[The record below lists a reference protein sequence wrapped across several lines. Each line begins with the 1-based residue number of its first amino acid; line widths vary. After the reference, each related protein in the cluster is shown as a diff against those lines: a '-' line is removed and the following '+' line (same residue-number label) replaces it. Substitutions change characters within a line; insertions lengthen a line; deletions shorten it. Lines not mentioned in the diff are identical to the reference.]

1 MDKTVSISIGGFSF
15 VLDEIAYNKLKTYL
29 QDVKTSLRGT
39 EGVEDII
46 EDVEIR
52 ISELF
57 RERLK
62 FREVVNEDDINFV
75 IATMG
80 HPDQY
85 KVEEDEENEKTST
98 NSSYN
103 YSSNNQSYGGQQ
115 TGAKR
120 LYRDPDDTIVTGL
133 SAGLAHYMGVDPWFV
148 RSIWLVL
155 GILGIFTAGVSF
167 LLVLFCYFILL
178 IFVPKAK
185 TTSEKLQMYGQPA
198 NIDTLKKNVEQASE
212 AVVSGSKELSNKLG
226 GAFGV
231 FGRILLWFIGFII
244 LSSGIGLIIG
254 GFFFFFTTWTEMP
267 TELFGYLVEE
277 EWMSMAAKIFGG
289 ILMVIPGVLLTILGV
304 KCFWNKVKVSKAV
317 IFGSIALWFVALFA
331 IIGISVSTASKF
343 RNSVEMTQEK
353 SYVIPS
359 DTLQVYFRENNE
371 GNLKFKTFN
380 DLDQL
385 IDADGNLIIP
395 IDDIFEIEESTDD
408 KLHVQVTYSSKGGSK
423 EEAKRNLEAI
433 RYNYEL
439 NGNKLYLDE
448 FIKIPKDGKF
458 RNQTVDIKLYVP
470 KNKLIHT
477 NNTDRMT
484 IINNDNDRDYL
495 YDLKNKFIGYN
506 GKKFV
511 CLNCQKD
518 SDSEDDINLDSEDL
532 NINVNDGNDS
542 AKVIIDKNGLRVES
556 NGKSAGVGY
565 IDNSKSKKEK
575 SNQEIHY
582 KDDTDSININYR
594 NHSNNR

>member
-39 EGVEDII
+39 EGIEDII

-52 ISELF
+52 IAELF

-85 KVEEDEENEKTST
+85 KVEDEEGETTSST
-98 NSSYN
+98 NSSYTS
-103 YSSNNQSYGGQQ
+103 SSNNQSYGGQQ

-148 RSIWLVL
+148 RAIWLVL
-155 GILGIFTAGVSF
+155 LVLGVATLGVSF
-167 LLVLFCYFILL
+167 WLVVFCYFILL

-212 AVVSGSKELSNKLG
+212 TVVSGGKELSNKLG
-226 GAFGV
+226 GVFGV
-231 FGRILLWFIGFII
+231 FGRLLLWFIGFII
-244 LSSGIGLIIG
+244 LSSGIGFIIG
-254 GFFFFFTTWTEMP
+254 GFALFFTTWTEMP
-267 TELFGYLVEE
+267 TELFGYIVEE

-304 KCFWNKVKVSKAV
+304 KCFWNRVTVSKAV

-343 RNSVEMTQEK
+343 RNSVEMTEDK
-353 SYVIPS
+353 VLNIPS
-359 DTLQVYFRENNE
+359 DTLQIEFTNREEGNYRYSGFNDLEQLIDEE
-371 GNLKFKTFN
+371 GNLVIPIYKTF
-380 DLDQL
+380 D
-385 IDADGNLIIP
+385 
-395 IDDIFEIEESTDD
+395 IEESSDNNVH
-408 KLHVQVTYSSKGGSK
+408 LEIRYSSKGGSK
-423 EEAKRNLEAI
+423 EEAKRNLESI
-433 RYNYEL
+433 KYNYQLE
-439 NGNKLYLDE
+439 GNKLNLDK
-448 FIKIPKDGKF
+448 FVKIPKNGKF
-458 RNQTVDIKLYVP
+458 REQTVDIKIYVP
-470 KNKLIHT
+470 KNKVLFVRKSNSVNIRSGQYDT
-477 NNTDRMT
+477 DYFNDVNN
-484 IINNDNDRDYL
+484 NY
-495 YDLKNKFIGYN
+495 FAFN
-506 GKKFV
+506 GKKIV

-518 SDSEDDINLDSEDL
+518 TDSEDDNFEGDV
-532 NINVNDGNDS
+532 NIHVNDGNDS
-542 AKVIIDKNGLRVES
+542 AKVRIDKNGIRVES
-556 NGKSAGVGY
+556 NEGSVGL
-565 IDNSKSKKEK
+565 NLPRTENKKEK
-575 SNQEIHY
+575 SNQEINY

>member
-103 YSSNNQSYGGQQ
+103 YSTNNQSYGGQQ

-167 LLVLFCYFILL
+167 FLVVFCYFILL

-244 LSSGIGLIIG
+244 LSTGIGLIIG

-289 ILMVIPGVLLTILGV
+289 VLMVIPGVLLTILGV
-304 KCFWNKVKVSKAV
+304 KCFWNRVKVSKAV
-317 IFGSIALWFVALFA
+317 IFGAIALWFVALFA

-408 KLHVQVTYSSKGGSK
+408 KLHIQVTYSSKGGSK

-448 FIKIPKDGKF
+448 LIKIPKDGKF
-458 RNQTVDIKLYVP
+458 RNQTVDIKIYVP
-470 KNKLIHT
+470 KNKVVFVKKSNSVNLRSGQYDTDYINDV
-477 NNTDRMT
+477 NN
-484 IINNDNDRDYL
+484 NY
-495 YDLKNKFIGYN
+495 FGYN

-518 SDSEDDINLDSEDL
+518 SDSEDDINLDSEDV
-532 NINVNDGNDS
+532 NINLNDGNDS
-542 AKVIIDKNGLRVES
+542 ARVRIDKNGIRVES
-556 NGKSAGVGY
+556 KDGSVGL
-565 IDNSKSKKEK
+565 NLPRTENKKEK

>member
-115 TGAKR
+115 TSAKR

-155 GILGIFTAGVSF
+155 GVLGIFTAGVSF
-167 LLVLFCYFILL
+167 LLVVFCYFILL

-244 LSSGIGLIIG
+244 LSTGVGLIIG

-304 KCFWNKVKVSKAV
+304 KCFWNSVKVSKAV
-317 IFGSIALWFVALFA
+317 IFGAIALWFVALFA

-385 IDADGNLIIP
+385 IDTDGNLIIP
-395 IDDIFEIEESTDD
+395 IDDIFEIEESTDE

-458 RNQTVDIKLYVP
+458 RNQTVDIKLYIP

-518 SDSEDDINLDSEDL
+518 SEDDIDLDSENL

-542 AKVIIDKNGLRVES
+542 ARVRIDKNGIRVQ
-556 NGKSAGVGY
+556 
-565 IDNSKSKKEK
+565 SKDGSIGINLPKTENKKAK

>member
-103 YSSNNQSYGGQQ
+103 YSTNNQSYGGQQ

-244 LSSGIGLIIG
+244 LSTGIGLIIG

-289 ILMVIPGVLLTILGV
+289 VLMVIPGVLLTILGV
-304 KCFWNKVKVSKAV
+304 KCFWNRVKVSKAV
-317 IFGSIALWFVALFA
+317 IFGAIALWFVALFA

-408 KLHVQVTYSSKGGSK
+408 KLHIQVTYSSKGGSK

-458 RNQTVDIKLYVP
+458 RNQTVDIKLYIP

-518 SDSEDDINLDSEDL
+518 SDSEDDINLDSEDV
-532 NINVNDGNDS
+532 NINLNDGNDS
-542 AKVIIDKNGLRVES
+542 ARVRIDKNGIRVES
-556 NGKSAGVGY
+556 KDGSVGL
-565 IDNSKSKKEK
+565 NLPRTENKKEK

>member
-39 EGVEDII
+39 EGIEDII

-52 ISELF
+52 IAELF

-85 KVEEDEENEKTST
+85 KVEDEDGETTSST
-98 NSSYN
+98 NSSYTS
-103 YSSNNQSYGGQQ
+103 SSNNQSYGGQQ

-148 RSIWLVL
+148 RAIWLVL
-155 GILGIFTAGVSF
+155 LVLGVATLDVSF
-167 LLVLFCYFILL
+167 WLVVFCYFILL

-212 AVVSGSKELSNKLG
+212 TVVSGGKELSNKLG
-226 GAFGV
+226 GVFGV
-231 FGRILLWFIGFII
+231 FGRLLLWFIGFII
-244 LSSGIGLIIG
+244 LSSGIGLIVA

-267 TELFGYLVEE
+267 TELFGYIVEE

-304 KCFWNKVKVSKAV
+304 KCFWNRVTVSKAV

-331 IIGISVSTASKF
+331 IIGISISTASKF
-343 RNSVEMTQEK
+343 RNSVEMTEDK
-353 SYVIPS
+353 VLNIPS
-359 DTLQVYFRENNE
+359 DTLQIEFTNREEGNYRYSGFNDLEQLIDEE
-371 GNLKFKTFN
+371 GNLVIPIYKTF
-380 DLDQL
+380 D
-385 IDADGNLIIP
+385 
-395 IDDIFEIEESTDD
+395 IEESSDNNVH
-408 KLHVQVTYSSKGGSK
+408 LEIRYSSKGGSK
-423 EEAKRNLEAI
+423 EEAKRNLESI
-433 RYNYEL
+433 KYNYQLE
-439 NGNKLYLDE
+439 GNKLNLDK
-448 FIKIPKDGKF
+448 FVKIPKNGKF
-458 RNQTVDIKLYVP
+458 REQTVDIKIHVP
-470 KNKLIHT
+470 KNKVLFVRKSNSVNIRSGQYDT
-477 NNTDRMT
+477 DYFNDVNN
-484 IINNDNDRDYL
+484 NY
-495 YDLKNKFIGYN
+495 FAFN
-506 GKKFV
+506 GKKIV

-518 SDSEDDINLDSEDL
+518 TDSEDDNFEGDV
-532 NINVNDGNDS
+532 NIHVNDGNDS
-542 AKVIIDKNGLRVES
+542 AKVRIDKNGIRVES
-556 NGKSAGVGY
+556 NEGSVGL
-565 IDNSKSKKEK
+565 NLPRTENKKEK
-575 SNQEIHY
+575 SNQEINY

>member
-115 TGAKR
+115 TSAKR

-155 GILGIFTAGVSF
+155 GVLGIFTAGVSF
-167 LLVLFCYFILL
+167 FLVVFCYFILL

-408 KLHVQVTYSSKGGSK
+408 KLNVQVTYSSKGGSK

-542 AKVIIDKNGLRVES
+542 ARVRIDKNGIRVES
-556 NGKSAGVGY
+556 KDGSVGL
-565 IDNSKSKKEK
+565 NLPRTENKKEK

-582 KDDTDSININYR
+582 KDDTDSININYG

>member
-85 KVEEDEENEKTST
+85 KVEEDDENEKTST
-98 NSSYN
+98 NSSYS

-133 SAGLAHYMGVDPWFV
+133 SSGLAHYIGVDPWFV

-167 LLVLFCYFILL
+167 LLVVFCYFILL

-212 AVVSGSKELSNKLG
+212 AVVSGGKELSNKLG

-231 FGRILLWFIGFII
+231 FGKLLLWFLGFII

-532 NINVNDGNDS
+532 NINLNDGNDS
-542 AKVIIDKNGLRVES
+542 ARVRIDKNGIRVE
-556 NGKSAGVGY
+556 GKDGSVG
-565 IDNSKSKKEK
+565 INLPRTENKKEK

>member
-39 EGVEDII
+39 EGIEDII

-52 ISELF
+52 IAELF

-85 KVEEDEENEKTST
+85 KVEDEEGETTSST
-98 NSSYN
+98 NSSYTS
-103 YSSNNQSYGGQQ
+103 SSNNQSYGGQQ

-148 RSIWLVL
+148 RAIWLVL
-155 GILGIFTAGVSF
+155 LVLGVATLGVSF
-167 LLVLFCYFILL
+167 WLVVFCYFILL

-212 AVVSGSKELSNKLG
+212 TVVSGGKELSNKLG
-226 GAFGV
+226 GVFGV
-231 FGRILLWFIGFII
+231 FGRLLLWFIGFII
-244 LSSGIGLIIG
+244 LSSGIGLIVA

-267 TELFGYLVEE
+267 TELFGYIVEE

-304 KCFWNKVKVSKAV
+304 KCFWNRVTVSKAV

-331 IIGISVSTASKF
+331 IIGISISTASKF
-343 RNSVEMTQEK
+343 RNSVEMTEDK
-353 SYVIPS
+353 VLNIPS
-359 DTLQVYFRENNE
+359 DTLQIEFTNREEGNYRYSGFNDLEQLIDEE
-371 GNLKFKTFN
+371 GNLVIPIYKTF
-380 DLDQL
+380 D
-385 IDADGNLIIP
+385 
-395 IDDIFEIEESTDD
+395 IEESNDNNVH
-408 KLHVQVTYSSKGGSK
+408 LEIRYSSKGGSK
-423 EEAKRNLEAI
+423 EEAKRNLESI
-433 RYNYEL
+433 KYNYQLE
-439 NGNKLYLDE
+439 GNKLNLDK
-448 FIKIPKDGKF
+448 FVKIPKNGKF
-458 RNQTVDIKLYVP
+458 REQTVDIKIYVP
-470 KNKLIHT
+470 KNKVLFVRKSNSVNIRSGQYDT
-477 NNTDRMT
+477 DYFNDVNN
-484 IINNDNDRDYL
+484 NY
-495 YDLKNKFIGYN
+495 FAFN
-506 GKKFV
+506 GKKIV

-518 SDSEDDINLDSEDL
+518 TDSEDDNFEGDV
-532 NINVNDGNDS
+532 NIHVNDGNDS
-542 AKVIIDKNGLRVES
+542 AKVRIDKNGIRVES
-556 NGKSAGVGY
+556 NEGSVGL
-565 IDNSKSKKEK
+565 NLPRTENKKEK
-575 SNQEIHY
+575 SNQEINY

>member
-103 YSSNNQSYGGQQ
+103 YSTNNQSYGGQQ

-155 GILGIFTAGVSF
+155 GVLGIFTAGVSF
-167 LLVLFCYFILL
+167 FLVVFCYFILL

-304 KCFWNKVKVSKAV
+304 KCFWNRVKVSKAV
-317 IFGSIALWFVALFA
+317 IFGAIALWFVALFA

-477 NNTDRMT
+477 NNTDRIT

-518 SDSEDDINLDSEDL
+518 SDSEDDINLDSEDV
-532 NINVNDGNDS
+532 NINLNDGNDS
-542 AKVIIDKNGLRVES
+542 ARVRIDKNGIRVES
-556 NGKSAGVGY
+556 KDGSVGL
-565 IDNSKSKKEK
+565 NLPRTENKKDK

>member
-39 EGVEDII
+39 EGIEDII

-52 ISELF
+52 IAELF

-80 HPDQY
+80 HPNQY
-85 KVEEDEENEKTST
+85 KVEDEEGETTSST
-98 NSSYN
+98 NSSYTS
-103 YSSNNQSYGGQQ
+103 SSNNQSYGGQQ

-148 RSIWLVL
+148 RAIWLVL
-155 GILGIFTAGVSF
+155 LVLGVATLGVSF
-167 LLVLFCYFILL
+167 WLVVFCYFILL

-212 AVVSGSKELSNKLG
+212 TVVSGGKELSNKLG
-226 GAFGV
+226 GVFGV
-231 FGRILLWFIGFII
+231 FGRLLLWFIGFII
-244 LSSGIGLIIG
+244 LSSGIGLIVA

-267 TELFGYLVEE
+267 TELFGYIVEE

-304 KCFWNKVKVSKAV
+304 KCFWNRVTVSKAV

-343 RNSVEMTQEK
+343 RNSVEMTEDK
-353 SYVIPS
+353 VLNIPS
-359 DTLQVYFRENNE
+359 DTLQIEFTNREEGNYRYSGFNDLEQLIDEE
-371 GNLKFKTFN
+371 GNLVIPIYKTF
-380 DLDQL
+380 D
-385 IDADGNLIIP
+385 
-395 IDDIFEIEESTDD
+395 IEESSDNNVH
-408 KLHVQVTYSSKGGSK
+408 LEIRYSSKGGSK
-423 EEAKRNLEAI
+423 EEAKRNLESI
-433 RYNYEL
+433 KYNYQLE
-439 NGNKLYLDE
+439 GNKLNLDK
-448 FIKIPKDGKF
+448 FVKIPKNGKF
-458 RNQTVDIKLYVP
+458 REQTVDIKIYVP
-470 KNKLIHT
+470 KNKVLFVRKSNSVNIRSGQYDT
-477 NNTDRMT
+477 DYFNDVNN
-484 IINNDNDRDYL
+484 NY
-495 YDLKNKFIGYN
+495 FAFN
-506 GKKFV
+506 GKKIV

-518 SDSEDDINLDSEDL
+518 TDSEDDNFEGDV
-532 NINVNDGNDS
+532 NIHVNDGNDS
-542 AKVIIDKNGLRVES
+542 AKVRIDKNGIRVES
-556 NGKSAGVGY
+556 NEGSVGL
-565 IDNSKSKKEK
+565 NLPRTENKKEK
-575 SNQEIHY
+575 SNQEINY

>member
-115 TGAKR
+115 TSAKR

-155 GILGIFTAGVSF
+155 GVLGIFTAGVSF
-167 LLVLFCYFILL
+167 FLVVFCYFILL

-484 IINNDNDRDYL
+484 IINNYNDRDYL

-518 SDSEDDINLDSEDL
+518 SDSEEDINLDSEDL

-565 IDNSKSKKEK
+565 IDNSKSKKDK

>member
-39 EGVEDII
+39 EGIEDII

-52 ISELF
+52 IAELF

-85 KVEEDEENEKTST
+85 KVEDEEGETTSST
-98 NSSYN
+98 NSSYTS
-103 YSSNNQSYGGQQ
+103 SSNNQSYGGQQ

-148 RSIWLVL
+148 RAIWLVL
-155 GILGIFTAGVSF
+155 LVLGVATLGVSF
-167 LLVLFCYFILL
+167 WLVVFCYFILL

-212 AVVSGSKELSNKLG
+212 TVVSGGKELSNKLG
-226 GAFGV
+226 RVFGV
-231 FGRILLWFIGFII
+231 FGRLLLWFIGFII
-244 LSSGIGLIIG
+244 LSSGIGLIVA

-267 TELFGYLVEE
+267 TELFGYIVEE

-304 KCFWNKVKVSKAV
+304 KCFWNRVTVSKAV

-343 RNSVEMTQEK
+343 RNSVEMTEDK
-353 SYVIPS
+353 VLNIPS
-359 DTLQVYFRENNE
+359 DTLQIEFTNREEGNYRYSGFNDLEQLIDEE
-371 GNLKFKTFN
+371 GNLVIPIYKTF
-380 DLDQL
+380 D
-385 IDADGNLIIP
+385 
-395 IDDIFEIEESTDD
+395 IEESSDNNVH
-408 KLHVQVTYSSKGGSK
+408 LEIRYSSKGGSK
-423 EEAKRNLEAI
+423 EEAKRNLESI
-433 RYNYEL
+433 KYNYQLE
-439 NGNKLYLDE
+439 GNKLNLDK
-448 FIKIPKDGKF
+448 FVKIPKNGKF
-458 RNQTVDIKLYVP
+458 REQTVDIKIYVP
-470 KNKLIHT
+470 KNKVLFVRKSNSVNIRSGQYDT
-477 NNTDRMT
+477 DYFNDVNN
-484 IINNDNDRDYL
+484 NY
-495 YDLKNKFIGYN
+495 FAFN
-506 GKKFV
+506 GKKIV

-518 SDSEDDINLDSEDL
+518 TDSEDDNFEGDV
-532 NINVNDGNDS
+532 NIHVNDGNDS
-542 AKVIIDKNGLRVES
+542 AKVRIDKNGIRVES
-556 NGKSAGVGY
+556 NEGSVGL
-565 IDNSKSKKEK
+565 NLPRTENKKEK
-575 SNQEIHY
+575 SNQEINY

>member
-1 MDKTVSISIGGFSF
+1 
-15 VLDEIAYNKLKTYL
+15 
-29 QDVKTSLRGT
+29 
-39 EGVEDII
+39 
-46 EDVEIR
+46 
-52 ISELF
+52 
-57 RERLK
+57 
-62 FREVVNEDDINFV
+62 
-75 IATMG
+75 
-80 HPDQY
+80 
-85 KVEEDEENEKTST
+85 
-98 NSSYN
+98 
-103 YSSNNQSYGGQQ
+103 
-115 TGAKR
+115 
-120 LYRDPDDTIVTGL
+120 
-133 SAGLAHYMGVDPWFV
+133 
-148 RSIWLVL
+148 
-155 GILGIFTAGVSF
+155 
-167 LLVLFCYFILL
+167 LL

-304 KCFWNKVKVSKAV
+304 KCFWNRVKVSKAV
-317 IFGSIALWFVALFA
+317 IFGAIALWFVALFA

-408 KLHVQVTYSSKGGSK
+408 KLHIQVTYSSKGGSK

-458 RNQTVDIKLYVP
+458 RNQTVDIKLYIP

-518 SDSEDDINLDSEDL
+518 SDSEDDINLDSEDV
-532 NINVNDGNDS
+532 NINLNDGNDS
-542 AKVIIDKNGLRVES
+542 ARVRIDKNGIRVES
-556 NGKSAGVGY
+556 KDGSVGL
-565 IDNSKSKKEK
+565 NLPRTENKKEK

>member
-115 TGAKR
+115 TSTKR

-155 GILGIFTAGVSF
+155 GVLGIFTAGVSF
-167 LLVLFCYFILL
+167 LLVVFCYFILL

-244 LSSGIGLIIG
+244 LSTGVGLIIG

-304 KCFWNKVKVSKAV
+304 KCFWNRVKVSKAV
-317 IFGSIALWFVALFA
+317 IFGAIALWFVALFA

-395 IDDIFEIEESTDD
+395 IDDIFEIEESTDE

-458 RNQTVDIKLYVP
+458 RNQTVDIKLYIP

-518 SDSEDDINLDSEDL
+518 SEDDIDLDSENL

-542 AKVIIDKNGLRVES
+542 ARVRIDKNGIRVQ
-556 NGKSAGVGY
+556 
-565 IDNSKSKKEK
+565 SKDGSIGINLPKTENKKAK

>member
-115 TGAKR
+115 TSAKR

-155 GILGIFTAGVSF
+155 GVLGIFTAGVSF
-167 LLVLFCYFILL
+167 FLVVFCYFILL

-289 ILMVIPGVLLTILGV
+289 ILMVIPGILLTILGV

-408 KLHVQVTYSSKGGSK
+408 KLHIQVTYSSKGGSK

-518 SDSEDDINLDSEDL
+518 SDSEDDSNLDSEDL

-542 AKVIIDKNGLRVES
+542 ARVRIDKNGIRVES
-556 NGKSAGVGY
+556 KDGSVGL
-565 IDNSKSKKEK
+565 NLPRTENKKEK

>member
-85 KVEEDEENEKTST
+85 KVEEDDENEKTST
-98 NSSYN
+98 NSSYS

-343 RNSVEMTQEK
+343 RSNVEMTEDK
-353 SYVIPS
+353 ILNIPS
-359 DTLQVYFRENNE
+359 DTLQIQFVNNE
-371 GNLKFKTFN
+371 DGNYKYSGFN
-380 DLDQL
+380 KLEQL
-385 IDADGNLIIP
+385 IDENGNLVIP
-395 IDDIFEIEESTDD
+395 IYKTFDIEESNDNNIH
-408 KLHVQVTYSSKGGSK
+408 LEIRYSSKGGSK
-423 EEAKRNLEAI
+423 EEAKRNLESI
-433 RYNYEL
+433 KYNYQL
-439 NGNKLYLDE
+439 NGNKLNLDN
-448 FIKIPKDGKF
+448 FVKIPKDGKF
-458 RNQTVDIKLYVP
+458 REQTVDIKIYVP
-470 KNKLIHT
+470 KNKVVFVKKSNSVNLRSGQYDTDYINDV
-477 NNTDRMT
+477 NN
-484 IINNDNDRDYL
+484 NY
-495 YDLKNKFIGYN
+495 FGYN

-542 AKVIIDKNGLRVES
+542 ARVRIDKNGIRVES
-556 NGKSAGVGY
+556 KDGSVGL
-565 IDNSKSKKEK
+565 NLPRTENKKDK

>member
-29 QDVKTSLRGT
+29 QDVKNSLRGT
-39 EGVEDII
+39 EGIEDII

-57 RERLK
+57 RDRLK

-85 KVEEDEENEKTST
+85 KVEDEDGES
-98 NSSYN
+98 NSSNSNNQSTYT
-103 YSSNNQSYGGQQ
+103 NNQSYGGQQ

-120 LYRDPDDTIVTGL
+120 LYRDPDDTIITGL
-133 SAGLAHYMGVDPWFV
+133 SSGLAHYIGVDPWFV
-148 RSIWLVL
+148 RAVWLVL
-155 GILGIFTAGVSF
+155 AILGIFTAGVSF
-167 LLVLFCYFILL
+167 FLVVFCYFIML

-185 TTSEKLQMYGQPA
+185 TTSEKLQMFGQPA
-198 NIDTLKKNVEQASE
+198 NIDTLKKNVEQASD
-212 AVVSGSKELSNKLG
+212 AVVSGSRELSNKLG

-231 FGRILLWFIGFII
+231 FGKILLWFIGFII

-277 EWMSMAAKIFGG
+277 EWMSVASKIFGG
-289 ILMVIPGVLLTILGV
+289 ILMVIPGILLTILGV
-304 KCFWNKVKVSKAV
+304 KCFWNKVIVSKAV
-317 IFGSIALWFVALFA
+317 IFGSIAVWFVALFA

-343 RNSVEMTQEK
+343 RNKVEMTDEK
-353 SYVIPS
+353 VMNVPS
-359 DTLQVYFRENNE
+359 DTLKVVFNE
-371 GNLKFKTFN
+371 PEDNGFKYSGFN
-380 DLDQL
+380 DLDELLDQ
-385 IDADGNLIIP
+385 DGNLIVP
-395 IDDIFEIEESTDD
+395 IYKSFDIEESMDNQFHIEV
-408 KLHVQVTYSSKGGSK
+408 KYSSKGGSK
-423 EEAKRNLEAI
+423 EEAKRNLVSI
-433 RYNYEL
+433 KYNYKL
-439 NGNKLYLDE
+439 DGNYLALDK
-448 FIKIPKDGKF
+448 FIKIPKNGKF
-458 RNQTVDIKLYVP
+458 REQTVDIKLFVP
-470 KNKLIHT
+470 KNKIVFVKRASSVNIRTSEH
-477 NNTDRMT
+477 
-484 IINNDNDRDYL
+484 DRDYL
-495 YDLKNKFIGYN
+495 DDLNNNYIGYN

-518 SDSEDDINLDSEDL
+518 NDSDEVNNDSENV

-542 AKVIIDKNGLRVES
+542 AKVVIDKNGLRVES

-565 IDNSKSKKEK
+565 IDNSKSKKDK
-575 SNQEIHY
+575 TNQQIHY
-582 KDDTDSININYR
+582 KDDTDSININYG

>member
-103 YSSNNQSYGGQQ
+103 YSTNNQSYGGQQ
-115 TGAKR
+115 TSAKR

-167 LLVLFCYFILL
+167 FLVVFCYFILL

-244 LSSGIGLIIG
+244 LSTGIGLIIG

-289 ILMVIPGVLLTILGV
+289 VLMVIPGVLLTILGV
-304 KCFWNKVKVSKAV
+304 KCFWNRVKVSKAV
-317 IFGSIALWFVALFA
+317 IFGAIALWFVALFA

-408 KLHVQVTYSSKGGSK
+408 KLHIQVTYSSKGGSK

-458 RNQTVDIKLYVP
+458 RNQTVDIKLYIP

-518 SDSEDDINLDSEDL
+518 SDSEDDINLDSEDV
-532 NINVNDGNDS
+532 NINLNDGNDS
-542 AKVIIDKNGLRVES
+542 ARVRIDKNGIRVES
-556 NGKSAGVGY
+556 KDGSVGL
-565 IDNSKSKKEK
+565 NLPRTENKKEK

>member
-167 LLVLFCYFILL
+167 FLVVFCYFILL

-231 FGRILLWFIGFII
+231 FGRVLLWFIGFII
-244 LSSGIGLIIG
+244 LSTGIGLIIG

-304 KCFWNKVKVSKAV
+304 KCFWNRVKVSKAV
-317 IFGSIALWFVALFA
+317 IFGAIALWFVALFA

-385 IDADGNLIIP
+385 IDAEGNLIIP

-408 KLHVQVTYSSKGGSK
+408 KLHIQVTYSSKGGSK

-518 SDSEDDINLDSEDL
+518 SDSEEDINLDSEDL

-565 IDNSKSKKEK
+565 IDNSKSKKDK

>member
-542 AKVIIDKNGLRVES
+542 ARVRIDKNGIRVES
-556 NGKSAGVGY
+556 KDGSVGL
-565 IDNSKSKKEK
+565 NLPRTENKKDK

>member
-115 TGAKR
+115 TSAKR

-155 GILGIFTAGVSF
+155 GVLGIFTAGVSF
-167 LLVLFCYFILL
+167 FLVVFCYFILL

-385 IDADGNLIIP
+385 IDAEGNLIIP

>member
-115 TGAKR
+115 TSAKR

-155 GILGIFTAGVSF
+155 GVLGIFTAGVSF
-167 LLVLFCYFILL
+167 LLVVFCYFILL

-244 LSSGIGLIIG
+244 LSTGVGLIIG

-304 KCFWNKVKVSKAV
+304 KCFWNRVKVSKAV
-317 IFGSIALWFVALFA
+317 IFGAIALWFVALFA

-395 IDDIFEIEESTDD
+395 IDDIFEIEESTDE

-458 RNQTVDIKLYVP
+458 RNQTVDIKLYIP

-518 SDSEDDINLDSEDL
+518 SEDNIDLDSENL

-542 AKVIIDKNGLRVES
+542 ARVRIDKNGIRVQ
-556 NGKSAGVGY
+556 
-565 IDNSKSKKEK
+565 SKDGSIGINLPKTENKKAK

>member
-39 EGVEDII
+39 EGIEDII

-52 ISELF
+52 IAELF

-85 KVEEDEENEKTST
+85 KVEDEEGETTSST
-98 NSSYN
+98 NSSYTS
-103 YSSNNQSYGGQQ
+103 SSNNQSYGGQQ

-148 RSIWLVL
+148 RAIWLVL
-155 GILGIFTAGVSF
+155 LVLGVATLGVSF
-167 LLVLFCYFILL
+167 WLVVFCYFILL

-212 AVVSGSKELSNKLG
+212 TVVSGGKELSNKLG
-226 GAFGV
+226 GVFGV
-231 FGRILLWFIGFII
+231 FGRLLLWFIGFII
-244 LSSGIGLIIG
+244 LSSGIGLIVA

-267 TELFGYLVEE
+267 TELFGYIVEE

-304 KCFWNKVKVSKAV
+304 KCFWNRVTVSKAV

-343 RNSVEMTQEK
+343 RNSVEMTEDK
-353 SYVIPS
+353 VLNIPS
-359 DTLQVYFRENNE
+359 DTLQIEFTNREEGNYRYSGFNYLEQLIDEE
-371 GNLKFKTFN
+371 GNLVIPIYKTF
-380 DLDQL
+380 D
-385 IDADGNLIIP
+385 
-395 IDDIFEIEESTDD
+395 IEESSDNNVH
-408 KLHVQVTYSSKGGSK
+408 LEIRYSSKGGSK
-423 EEAKRNLEAI
+423 EEAKRNLESI
-433 RYNYEL
+433 KYNYQLE
-439 NGNKLYLDE
+439 GNKLNLDK
-448 FIKIPKDGKF
+448 FVKIPKNGKF
-458 RNQTVDIKLYVP
+458 REQTVDIKIYVP
-470 KNKLIHT
+470 KNKVLFVRKSNSVNIRSGQYDT
-477 NNTDRMT
+477 DYFNDVNN
-484 IINNDNDRDYL
+484 NY
-495 YDLKNKFIGYN
+495 FAFN
-506 GKKFV
+506 GKKIV

-518 SDSEDDINLDSEDL
+518 TDSEDDNFEGDV
-532 NINVNDGNDS
+532 NIHVNDGNDS
-542 AKVIIDKNGLRVES
+542 AKVRIDKNGIRVES
-556 NGKSAGVGY
+556 NEGSVGL
-565 IDNSKSKKEK
+565 NLPRTENKKEK
-575 SNQEIHY
+575 SNQEINY

>member
-167 LLVLFCYFILL
+167 FLVVFCYFILL

-244 LSSGIGLIIG
+244 LSTGIGLIIG

-304 KCFWNKVKVSKAV
+304 KCFWNRVKVSKAV
-317 IFGSIALWFVALFA
+317 IFGAIALWFVALFA

-385 IDADGNLIIP
+385 IDANGNLIIP

-518 SDSEDDINLDSEDL
+518 SDSEDDINLDSEDV
-532 NINVNDGNDS
+532 NINLNDGNDS
-542 AKVIIDKNGLRVES
+542 ARVRIDKNGIRVES
-556 NGKSAGVGY
+556 KDGSVGL
-565 IDNSKSKKEK
+565 NLPRTENKKEK

>member
-85 KVEEDEENEKTST
+85 KVEEDEENERTST

-103 YSSNNQSYGGQQ
+103 SSSNNQSYGGQQ
-115 TGAKR
+115 TSAKR

-155 GILGIFTAGVSF
+155 GVLGIFTAGVSF

-198 NIDTLKKNVEQASE
+198 NIDTLKKNVEQASD

-244 LSSGIGLIIG
+244 LSSGVGLIIG

-277 EWMSMAAKIFGG
+277 EWMNMAAKIFGG

-304 KCFWNKVKVSKAV
+304 KCFWNGVKVSKAV

-343 RNSVEMTQEK
+343 RSNVEMTDDK
-353 SYVIPS
+353 ILNIPS
-359 DTLQVYFRENNE
+359 DTLQIQFVNNE
-371 GNLKFKTFN
+371 DGNYKYSGFN
-380 DLDQL
+380 KLEQL
-385 IDADGNLIIP
+385 IDENGNLVIP
-395 IDDIFEIEESTDD
+395 IYKTFDIEESNDNNVH
-408 KLHVQVTYSSKGGSK
+408 LEIRYSSKGGSK
-423 EEAKRNLEAI
+423 EEAKRNLESI
-433 RYNYEL
+433 KYNFQL
-439 NGNKLYLDE
+439 NGNKLNLDN

-458 RNQTVDIKLYVP
+458 REQTVDIKIYVP
-470 KNKLIHT
+470 KNKVLFVKKSNSVNIRSGQYDT
-477 NNTDRMT
+477 DYVNDISNN
-484 IINNDNDRDYL
+484 Y
-495 YDLKNKFIGYN
+495 FAFN

-518 SDSEDDINLDSEDL
+518 SDSEDDTDAGDV

-542 AKVIIDKNGLRVES
+542 ARVRIDKNGIRVES
-556 NGKSAGVGY
+556 KDGSVGLNLPRTEN
-565 IDNSKSKKEK
+565 IKEK
-575 SNQEIHY
+575 SNQKIHY
-582 KDDTDSININYR
+582 KDDTDSININYG

>member
-133 SAGLAHYMGVDPWFV
+133 SSGLAHYIGVDPWFV

-542 AKVIIDKNGLRVES
+542 ARVRIDKNGIRVES
-556 NGKSAGVGY
+556 KDGSVGL
-565 IDNSKSKKEK
+565 NLPRTENKKDK

>member
-115 TGAKR
+115 TGAKG

-167 LLVLFCYFILL
+167 FLVVFCYFILL

-439 NGNKLYLDE
+439 NANADDLDE

-477 NNTDRMT
+477 NNTDRIT

-518 SDSEDDINLDSEDL
+518 SDSEDDINLDSEDV
-532 NINVNDGNDS
+532 NINLNDGNDS
-542 AKVIIDKNGLRVES
+542 ARVRIDKNGIRVES
-556 NGKSAGVGY
+556 KDGSVGL
-565 IDNSKSKKEK
+565 NLPRTENKKEK

>member
-52 ISELF
+52 NSELF

-103 YSSNNQSYGGQQ
+103 YSTNNQSYGGQQ

-167 LLVLFCYFILL
+167 FLVVFCYFILL

-231 FGRILLWFIGFII
+231 FGRILVWFIGFII
-244 LSSGIGLIIG
+244 LSTGIGLIIG

-304 KCFWNKVKVSKAV
+304 KCFWNRVKVSKAV
-317 IFGSIALWFVALFA
+317 IFGAIALWFVALFA

-408 KLHVQVTYSSKGGSK
+408 KLHIQVTYSSKGGSK

-458 RNQTVDIKLYVP
+458 RNQTVDIKLYIP

-518 SDSEDDINLDSEDL
+518 SDSEDDINLDSEDV
-532 NINVNDGNDS
+532 NINLNDGNDS
-542 AKVIIDKNGLRVES
+542 ARVRIDKNGIRVES
-556 NGKSAGVGY
+556 KDGSVGL
-565 IDNSKSKKEK
+565 NLPRTENKKEK

>member
-39 EGVEDII
+39 EGIEDII

-52 ISELF
+52 IAELF

-85 KVEEDEENEKTST
+85 KVEDEDGETTSST
-98 NSSYN
+98 NSSYTS
-103 YSSNNQSYGGQQ
+103 SSNNQSYGGQQ

-148 RSIWLVL
+148 RAIWLVL
-155 GILGIFTAGVSF
+155 LVLGVATLGVSF
-167 LLVLFCYFILL
+167 WLVVFCYFILL

-198 NIDTLKKNVEQASE
+198 NIDTLKKNVVQASE
-212 AVVSGSKELSNKLG
+212 TVVSGGKELSNKLG
-226 GAFGV
+226 GVFGV
-231 FGRILLWFIGFII
+231 FGRLLLWFIGFII
-244 LSSGIGLIIG
+244 LSSGIGLIVA

-267 TELFGYLVEE
+267 TELFGYIVEE

-304 KCFWNKVKVSKAV
+304 KCFWNRVTVSKAV

-331 IIGISVSTASKF
+331 IIGISISTASKF
-343 RNSVEMTQEK
+343 RNSVEMTEDK
-353 SYVIPS
+353 VLNIPS
-359 DTLQVYFRENNE
+359 DTLQIEFTNREEGNYRYSGFNDLEQLIDEE
-371 GNLKFKTFN
+371 GNLVIPIYKTF
-380 DLDQL
+380 D
-385 IDADGNLIIP
+385 
-395 IDDIFEIEESTDD
+395 IEESNDNNVH
-408 KLHVQVTYSSKGGSK
+408 LEIRYSSKGGSK
-423 EEAKRNLEAI
+423 EEAKRNLESI
-433 RYNYEL
+433 KYNYQLE
-439 NGNKLYLDE
+439 GNKLNLDK
-448 FIKIPKDGKF
+448 FVKIPKNGKF
-458 RNQTVDIKLYVP
+458 REQTVDIKIYVP
-470 KNKLIHT
+470 KNKVLFVRKSNSVNIRSGQYDT
-477 NNTDRMT
+477 DYFNDVNN
-484 IINNDNDRDYL
+484 NY
-495 YDLKNKFIGYN
+495 FAFN
-506 GKKFV
+506 GKKIV

-518 SDSEDDINLDSEDL
+518 TDSEDDNFEGDV
-532 NINVNDGNDS
+532 NIHVNDGNDS
-542 AKVIIDKNGLRVES
+542 AKVRIDKNGIRVES
-556 NGKSAGVGY
+556 NEGSVGL
-565 IDNSKSKKEK
+565 NLPRTENKKEK
-575 SNQEIHY
+575 SNQEINY

>member
-39 EGVEDII
+39 EGIEDII

-52 ISELF
+52 IAELF

-85 KVEEDEENEKTST
+85 KVEDEEGETTSST
-98 NSSYN
+98 NSSYTS
-103 YSSNNQSYGGQQ
+103 SSNNQSYGGQQ

-148 RSIWLVL
+148 RAIWLVL
-155 GILGIFTAGVSF
+155 LVLGVATLGVSF
-167 LLVLFCYFILL
+167 WLVVFCYFILL

-212 AVVSGSKELSNKLG
+212 TVVSGGKELSNKLG
-226 GAFGV
+226 GVFGV
-231 FGRILLWFIGFII
+231 FGRLLLWFIGFII
-244 LSSGIGLIIG
+244 LSSGIGLIVA

-267 TELFGYLVEE
+267 TELFGYIVEE

-304 KCFWNKVKVSKAV
+304 KCFWNRVRVSKAV

-343 RNSVEMTQEK
+343 RNSVEMTEDK
-353 SYVIPS
+353 VLNIPS
-359 DTLQVYFRENNE
+359 DTLQIEFTNREEGNYRYSGFNDLEQLIDEE
-371 GNLKFKTFN
+371 GNLVIPIYKTF
-380 DLDQL
+380 D
-385 IDADGNLIIP
+385 
-395 IDDIFEIEESTDD
+395 IEESSDNNVH
-408 KLHVQVTYSSKGGSK
+408 LEIRYSSKGGSK
-423 EEAKRNLEAI
+423 EEAKRNLESI
-433 RYNYEL
+433 KYNYQLE
-439 NGNKLYLDE
+439 GNKLNLDK
-448 FIKIPKDGKF
+448 FVKIPKNGKF
-458 RNQTVDIKLYVP
+458 REQTVDIKIYVP
-470 KNKLIHT
+470 KNKVLFVRKSNSVNIRYGQYDT
-477 NNTDRMT
+477 DYFNDVNN
-484 IINNDNDRDYL
+484 NY
-495 YDLKNKFIGYN
+495 FAFN
-506 GKKFV
+506 GKKIV

-518 SDSEDDINLDSEDL
+518 TDSEDDNFEGDV
-532 NINVNDGNDS
+532 NIHVNDGNDS
-542 AKVIIDKNGLRVES
+542 AKVRIDKNGIRVES
-556 NGKSAGVGY
+556 NEGSVGL
-565 IDNSKSKKEK
+565 NLPRTENKKEK
-575 SNQEIHY
+575 SNQEINY